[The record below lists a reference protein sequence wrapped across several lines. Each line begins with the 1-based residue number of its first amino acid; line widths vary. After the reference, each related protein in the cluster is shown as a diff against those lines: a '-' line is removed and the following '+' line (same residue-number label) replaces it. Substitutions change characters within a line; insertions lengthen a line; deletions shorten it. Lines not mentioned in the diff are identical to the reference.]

1 MLCIGIIYNKIELK
15 RKKTTQ
21 LQNTINHNSNYNNQK
36 DMIQILK
43 YPRTQHIEGSRKQDG
58 DEDLDSASFSEIANC
73 HIIIEEKMDGAN
85 SGISF
90 SDDGKLLLQS
100 RGHYLNGGPRER
112 HFALFKTWAN
122 TFSSQLYEVLGN
134 RYIMYG
140 EWMYA
145 KHTIFYTDLQHYFL
159 EFDIFDKQKQVFL
172 STNERKKFWTALPF
186 ITPVK
191 VLFEGKL
198 QKLSQLTDFVST
210 SYFINN
216 QQKEILRNQCEQQNL
231 KTEQVFYETDLSQL
245 MEGLYIKVE
254 TKGVVERRYKW
265 VRHDFLQTALNSGS
279 HWHDRPIIPNQLA
292 IPLEQLFEM

>member
-1 MLCIGIIYNKIELK
+1 M
-15 RKKTTQ
+15 
-21 LQNTINHNSNYNNQK
+21 
-36 DMIQILK
+36 
-43 YPRTQHIEGSRKQDG
+43 
-58 DEDLDSASFSEIANC
+58 DSAPFSEIVNR
-73 HIIIEEKMDGAN
+73 HIVIEEKMDGAN
-85 SGISF
+85 SAISF
-90 SDDGKLLLQS
+90 SDEGKLLLQS

-122 TFSSQLYEVLGN
+122 TFSSQLYEVLEN

-159 EFDIFDKQKQVFL
+159 EFDIYDKQENIFL
-172 STNERKKFWTALPF
+172 STNQRKKFWEALSF

-198 QKLSQLTDFVST
+198 QKLSQLTDFVTNSH
-210 SYFINN
+210 FINE
-216 QQKEILRNQCEQQNL
+216 QQTDILKVVCEQQQI
-231 KTEQVFYETDLSQL
+231 KTEQVLSETDLTQL

-254 TKGVVERRYKW
+254 DQGVVQERYKW
-265 VRHDFLQTALNSGS
+265 VRHGFLQTALSSGS

-292 IPLEQLFEM
+292 FPLEQLFEM